1 MNVGYMNEASV
12 AFWLSKFVGEVA
24 NSNGNRY
31 PARTL
36 YCIVSGL
43 NRHLSDIK
51 GNETVNILDKND
63 RRYSDLMRIAKYS
76 FIV

>member
-1 MNVGYMNEASV
+1 MNEASLV
-12 AFWLSKFVGEVA
+12 FWLSKFVGA

-36 YCIVSGL
+36 YCIVSDP
-43 NRHLSDIK
+43 HLSDIK

-63 RRYSDLMRIAKYS
+63 RRY
-76 FIV
+76 F

>member
-1 MNVGYMNEASV
+1 MAEMNEAPL
-12 AFWLSKFVGEVA
+12 AFWLSNFVAEVA

-51 GNETVNILDKND
+51 EN
-63 RRYSDLMRIAKYS
+63 
-76 FIV
+76 

>member
-1 MNVGYMNEASV
+1 VKIEDLVMKLMILDEWSV
-12 AFWLSKFVGEVA
+12 FRILVKQVCWGGIA

-36 YCIVSGL
+36 YCIVFGL

-51 GNETVNILDKND
+51 GNEMVNILDNND
-63 RRYSDLMRIAKYS
+63 R
-76 FIV
+76 F